1 MNIILAGSSLSLGQ
15 MTSTFALSQP
25 PTVVQQSP
33 GQPLTL
39 PPGANPSQITIP
51 VSQPGSTLTQAHV
64 PVMSMAV
71 QTPVS
76 QSGLVQVGPGLPGQ
90 GMLQTGLSQPMAIV
104 TQTPVSL
111 PTAVVQAMPGMQHI
125 QAQPL
130 GHIQPGQLIQQ
141 PVSMAQPVLQAHGQ
155 VTITGQPQQ
164 LQQAQIQQPHAAPT
178 LGISPFPPP
187 GSVPPNGP
195 TPIGTITPGTMTLGA
210 VPPGGTATSQVP
222 TGQTYYKQYV
232 HTPGEGA
239 DTTSV
244 SEESNKDERPHKR
257 RFTEEKKEE
266 KLPENLLGY
275 QVSQSTR
282 NNTWHLKI

>member
-1 MNIILAGSSLSLGQ
+1 MQICFLYLTATSLALGQ

-25 PTVVQQSP
+25 PAVVQPTP

-39 PPGANPSQITIP
+39 PPNANPSQITIP
-51 VSQPGSTLTQAHV
+51 VSQHGTTLTQAHV

-76 QSGLVQVGPGLPGQ
+76 AQSGLVHVGPGMPGQ
-90 GMLQTGLSQPMAIV
+90 GVLQTGLSQPLAIV

-111 PTAVVQAMPGMQHI
+111 PTAVVQAMPGMQHL

-130 GHIQPGQLIQQ
+130 GQIQPGQLIQQ
-141 PVSMAQPVLQAHGQ
+141 PVSMAQPVLQPGQ
-155 VTITGQPQQ
+155 VPLTGQPQ
-164 LQQAQIQQPHAAPT
+164 LQQAAQIHQPPAAPP
-178 LGISPFPPP
+178 LGMNPFPPC
-187 GSVPPNGP
+187 SMPPNCP
-195 TPIGTITPGTMTLGA
+195 TPVATVTPGTVTLA
-210 VPPGGTATSQVP
+210 TLPPSNTPTSQVP

-239 DTTSV
+239 DTTSI
-244 SEESNKDERPHKR
+244 SEESSKDERPHKR
-257 RFTEEKKEE
+257 RFTEEKKED

-275 QVSQSTR
+275 QVSELDWLAV
-282 NNTWHLKI
+282 NL